1 MLRAFS
7 PDAFAYG
14 LASWSWLGVQDKT
27 PRFTTAFGDVFL
39 ETLEGWWFLDT
50 IEGSLELRWLTAV
63 EMYDELDS
71 AEGRAD
77 LLLEDLCLEVAERG
91 ITTAPDEVLTFS
103 PHPAVGG
110 RLHVDHVGSLRLELA
125 LRLTGDMHLA
135 LRRQAGGA
143 PEDLLLGHAEAPAR
157 YPWP

>member
-1 MLRAFS
+1 
-7 PDAFAYG
+7 
-14 LASWSWLGVQDKT
+14 
-27 PRFTTAFGDVFL
+27 
-39 ETLEGWWFLDT
+39 
-50 IEGSLELRWLTAV
+50 
-63 EMYDELDS
+63 MYDELDS